1 MPSSNLYNGRPI
13 PGLKKLKKKKKK
25 TTRLPL
31 VFFLPFF
38 CTLAASG
45 MPYNRTEHSQ
55 SVFWLD
61 KIEVQRKSLYEA
73 KQAGNRH

>member
-1 MPSSNLYNGRPI
+1 MPLSNLYNGRPI

-25 TTRLPL
+25 TTILPL

-45 MPYNRTEHSQ
+45 TPYNRTEHSQ
-55 SVFWLD
+55 SLFWLD
-61 KIEVQRKSLYEA
+61 KIEVQRKSFFEV

>member
-13 PGLKKLKKKKKK
+13 PGLKKLKKKIKIK

-31 VFFLPFF
+31 VFSLPFF

-55 SVFWLD
+55 SLFWLN

-73 KQAGNRH
+73 K